1 MRITLRSAR
10 ASNSMIANID
20 FNVTASA
27 HADREQQLYQTALHF
42 LVQTEP
48 EQYLEVQLSFES
60 YEALEEQA
68 RNMYGDK
75 KYLGVDTITVPSKFY
90 IIRKVNRETENLIVK

>member
-60 YEALEEQA
+60 S
-68 RNMYGDK
+68 R
-75 KYLGVDTITVPSKFY
+75 YLGVDTITVPSKFY
-90 IIRKVNRETENLIVK
+90 IIRKVNRETENLIV